1 MNLPQYVQ
9 KYFAKQNNK
18 KWEIERANNKMFNN
32 IIVIPALNEFS
43 GIQKLLPSLAQNSR
57 KYLDDTLI
65 LIVINNVADEDSVK
79 IENNLKL
86 LKYLRSEINNSSL
99 NIGIVDVSAVGKE
112 MPQKHGGVGF
122 ARKLGIDLALSCF
135 DYSSDKKKIIIS
147 LDSDC
152 MVSSNYLESIITK
165 FNKNNFHAAVVKFEH
180 PIDGEEKSAIIN
192 YEIYLRYYIL
202 GLLYAKSHYAYFS
215 VGSVIICDAESYI
228 KVGGMNKRKAGEDF
242 YFLEKLAK
250 LDKINKIEDATV
262 FPSSR
267 SSDRV
272 PFGTGASIKRILD
285 NTRDEYTL
293 YKPIIFEISKSW
305 LKLYS
310 SINLSVN
317 VSQILNEA
325 KEINNHLS
333 LFLIQQ
339 NFENDWINI
348 IKNTKS
354 EIQLEKQKLNWM
366 DSFRTLKLI
375 HHLRDN
381 EIPNQNM
388 FISLNQLFEKM
399 NVIFDFK
406 SEQQLPPLHIQRK
419 YLEILRKL
427 T

>member
-9 KYFAKQNNK
+9 KYLAKQDNK
-18 KWEIERANNKMFNN
+18 KWEIERANNKLFNN
-32 IIVIPALNEFS
+32 TIVIPALNEFS
-43 GIQKLLPSLAQNSR
+43 GIQKLLPSLAQNS
-57 KYLDDTLI
+57 KNHLDDTLI
-65 LIVINNVADEDSVK
+65 LIVINNVADEDSEK
-79 IENNLKL
+79 IKNNLKL
-86 LKYLRSEINNSSL
+86 LQYLRSENNNPNL
-99 NIGIVDVSAVGKE
+99 NIGIVDVSSDGKE

-135 DYSSDKKKIIIS
+135 DYSSTQKKIIIS

-152 MVSSNYLESIITK
+152 TVSSNYLETIITK
-165 FNKNNFHAAVVKFEH
+165 FNKNNLHAAVVNFEH
-180 PIDGEEKSAIIN
+180 PLIGEEKAAIIN
-192 YEIYLRYYIL
+192 YEIFLRYYIL

-215 VGSVIICDAESYI
+215 VGSVIICNAESYI

-250 LDKINKIEDATV
+250 LDVINKIEDATV

-293 YKPIIFEISKSW
+293 YKPVIFEIIKSW

-310 SINLSVN
+310 AIHLSVN
-317 VSQILNEA
+317 VGQILNES
-325 KEINNHLS
+325 KEINNHLY
-333 LFLIQQ
+333 LFLVQQ
-339 NFENDWINI
+339 KFENDWINI

-375 HHLRDN
+375 HFLRDN
-381 EIPNQNM
+381 EFPNQNM

-399 NVIFDFK
+399 NVTFDSK
-406 SEQQLPPLHIQRK
+406 SEQQLPPLCIQQK

>member
-1 MNLPQYVQ
+1 MNLPQYAQ
-9 KYFAKQNNK
+9 KYLAKQDNK
-18 KWEIERANNKMFNN
+18 KWKIERANNKLFNN
-32 IIVIPALNEFS
+32 IIVIPALNEFV
-43 GIQKLLPSLAQNSR
+43 GIQNLLPSLAQNSQ
-57 KYLDDTLI
+57 KHLDDTLI
-65 LIVINNVADEDSVK
+65 LIVINNLTDEDSEK
-79 IENNLKL
+79 IEDNLKL
-86 LKYLRSEINNSSL
+86 LQYLKSEIKNPNL
-99 NIGIVDVSAVGKE
+99 NIGIVDVSTDGKE

-135 DYSSDKKKIIIS
+135 DYSSAEKKIIIS

-152 MVSSNYLESIITK
+152 TVSSNYIESIITK
-165 FNKNNFHAAVVKFEH
+165 FNKNNLHAAVVKFEH
-180 PIDGEEKSAIIN
+180 PLIGEEQAAIIN
-192 YEIYLRYYIL
+192 YEIFLRYYVL

-215 VGSVIICDAESYI
+215 VGSVIICDVESYI

-285 NTRDEYTL
+285 NVRDEYIL
-293 YKPIIFEISKSW
+293 YNPVVFEIIKSW
-305 LKLYS
+305 LEIYS

-317 VSQILNEA
+317 VGQILNEA
-325 KEINNHLS
+325 REINNHLY

-375 HHLRDN
+375 HFLRDN

-388 FISLNQLFEKM
+388 FISLNQLFKKM
-399 NVIFDFK
+399 NVILDFK
-406 SEQQLPPLHIQRK
+406 SEQQLPPLHIQQK